1 MALHFDWIIEHTRDL
16 TKWLFTFNAYRNPKT
31 VNGPQGYL
39 TIQKKQFKR
48 CYQEFMVYFLH
59 LYYLHGLPV
68 KILTDLTF

>member
-39 TIQKKQFKR
+39 TIQKNSLKDATKNLWYIFFT
-48 CYQEFMVYFLH
+48 CITSMVSRLRS
-59 LYYLHGLPV
+59 
-68 KILTDLTF
+68 